1 MILIPVLAFG
11 FFSCANQTAP
21 TGGPKDA
28 DPPKL
33 LASGPVHGAVNYR
46 AKQVTLLFDEDVRIE
61 NAKEQVMISPSVGK
75 DFTLIARK
83 NQAILTFDRPLAD
96 STTYSIR
103 FRESIKDITEGNPAQ
118 NIELAFS
125 TGPYLDSLF
134 ITGTV
139 KDLVSAKAMK
149 DVTVAI
155 FLQDTFDVFRH
166 SPSWFSKTDASGAYA
181 LRNLRPGHYHLY
193 AFDDKNKNL
202 RIESR
207 GEKYGIHPV
216 PLFLTDSIAPVELPV
231 LALDARPLRLI
242 ANRPDEQFATFTFSK
257 PLYRANLRDMTGH
270 KVPIQFEDSYSR
282 IRAYVPDLFPDSLL
296 ISLKVTDSIA
306 QSLDT
311 LIYIKTRPQ
320 RVLRELF
327 KPVVSDARLLTESV
341 RFTAT
346 INFNKPLRELQPDSI
361 YCQLD
366 SAYRIPLS
374 SSDFTYDTLA
384 LTLHLSKI
392 LDKTAL
398 SILNTTSK
406 TRRPSIRTLF
416 LAKGAFRSVLGDSS
430 VQATQKISVTSP
442 QDLGTLLVTVQ
453 TGHASFEVQ
462 LIQARTGIPVQ
473 SIRNQKTLTFR
484 NIEPGEYYI
493 RALIDLDTDGIWEW
507 GNPIHREAPEPVRYY
522 TAQDGNQS
530 IVLRANWEL
539 GPLVLKF

>member
-1 MILIPVLAFG
+1 MTLIPVLAFG
-11 FFSCANQTAP
+11 FLSCANQTAP

-46 AKQVTLLFDEDVRIE
+46 AKQVTLLFDEAVRIE

-83 NQAILTFDRPLAD
+83 NQAILTFEQPLAD

-139 KDLVSAKAMK
+139 KDLLSATAMK

-181 LRNLRPGHYHLY
+181 LRNLRPGRYHLY

-216 PLFLTDSIAPVELPV
+216 PLFLTDSIAPVELTV

-242 ANRPDEQFATFTFSK
+242 TNRPDEQSATFTFSK
-257 PLYRANLRDMTGH
+257 PLYQANLRDMTGH

-320 RVLRELF
+320 RVLREPF
-327 KPVVSDARLLTESV
+327 KPVVSDSRLLTESV

-366 SAYRIPLS
+366 STYRIQLS

-430 VQATQKISVTSP
+430 VQATQKISVTPP

-522 TAQDGNQS
+522 TAQDGSQS

-539 GPLVLKF
+539 GPLMLKF